1 MKTKAEKRFHAF
13 ILFMFGIL
21 MLNVLESCAQST
33 DNQNTTTVVNQEK
46 SKKKTIKIALLL
58 DTSNSMDGL
67 IEQAK
72 SQLWTIVNELAKA
85 TCDGSKPDI
94 KIALYEYG
102 NSGLN
107 PETGYIRQVT
117 ELTADLDKLSQDLF
131 SLKTNGGDEFCGH
144 VIHTAT
150 NQLQWNI
157 DGNDLQAVFIAGNE
171 PFNQGTINYSN
182 ACIGAKNKK
191 IIVNTIFCGNF
202 NEGISSGWKNGAD
215 LTGGAYMSI
224 EQNTKTVFIE
234 TPYDD
239 KISALNDSLNDTYI
253 GFGIKGKEKKMLQSQ
268 QDKNAESYSKANKV
282 NRAVTKSS
290 YLYKNESWDL
300 VDAQSAGNVKV
311 EEIKEEEL
319 PQEMQKMD
327 TKERKQ
333 YIDTKSQKREKINK
347 QIAELNQQRNQYI
360 AKQSQ
365 SANTPN
371 ATLDNAMIE
380 AVRKQAI
387 AQNFVFEK

>member
-1 MKTKAEKRFHAF
+1 MNTKTEKRFHAF

>member
-1 MKTKAEKRFHAF
+1 MNTKTEKRFHAF

-182 ACIGAKNKK
+182 ACVAAKNKK

-333 YIDTKSQKREKINK
+333 YIDIKSQKREKINK
-347 QIAELNQQRNQYI
+347 QIAELNQLRNQYI

-365 SANTPN
+365 AANTPN

>member
-1 MKTKAEKRFHAF
+1 MNTKTEKRFHTF

-107 PETGYIRQVT
+107 PEMGYIRQVT

-182 ACIGAKNKK
+182 ACVAAKNKK

-253 GFGIKGKEKKMLQSQ
+253 GFGNKGKEKKMLQSQ

-333 YIDTKSQKREKINK
+333 YIDIKSQKREKINK
-347 QIAELNQQRNQYI
+347 QIAELNQLRNQYI

-365 SANTPN
+365 AANTPN